1 VTYLLDTTA
10 FSSLMRRHA
19 KVRDRV
25 AALAPTDR
33 VVIYTITR
41 GEVLYG
47 PARLPLEDWTQ

>member
-19 KVRDRV
+19 KVRDQV